1 MAVELTEAQPARN
14 RLKKP
19 AAPYK
24 KNCLKI
30 FEYLSTMPVII
41 IVHKPMKIKLTLL
54 ALAGMLVIAIPAQ
67 AGPRFGISIN
77 TGGYCQPRPVYCEPV
92 YYHRPVVVYR
102 PQIVYR
108 SSRPIWND
116 GCGTRVVSRPIY
128 RRVQSCDSYGW
139 RR

>member
-1 MAVELTEAQPARN
+1 ML
-14 RLKKP
+14 
-19 AAPYK
+19 
-24 KNCLKI
+24 
-30 FEYLSTMPVII
+30 VII

-77 TGGYCQPRPVYCEPV
+77 TGGYCQPRQV
-92 YYHRPVVVYR
+92 YYAPAFYQRPVIVYR
-102 PQIVYR
+102 PQVVYR
-108 SSRPIWND
+108 SSRSSWND

-128 RRVQSCDSYGW
+128 RRAQSCDSFGW